1 MDFSQ
6 YIRLKNEAAN
16 VYAARTK
23 TVDASF
29 LTYKRNQKA
38 AYSGYTDIQRI
49 PYFNGA
55 PVVNP
60 VLYDTGSCPAD
71 QQMTDGY
78 TTVNKQIQNEAIA
91 LRKAGCAVCSDP
103 DYSKTAPGVQLMSY
117 QEQSTIITSYNNLTP
132 APGDWK
138 PYGYGEATFFPKPD
152 VVTNPVYPP
161 AAWPYK

>member
-16 VYAARTK
+16 VYASRTK

-29 LTYKRNQKA
+29 LTYQKNQKA
-38 AYSGYTDIQRI
+38 VHAGYTVNATI
-49 PYFNGA
+49 PTYNYA
-55 PVVNP
+55 PDPSGRAV
-60 VLYDTGSCPAD
+60 DRGSCPAD
-71 QQMTDGY
+71 QQMTDGF
-78 TTVNKQIQNEAIA
+78 TSVRQIQNEAVA

-103 DYSKTAPGVQLMSY
+103 DYSRVSPGVQLISR
-117 QEQSTIITSYNNLTP
+117 QEQSTIITSYNNLTS

-138 PYGYGEATFFPKPD
+138 PYGHGQDTYFPRPD
-152 VVTNPVYPP
+152 RVTNPVYPP

>member
-16 VYAARTK
+16 IYASRTK

-29 LTYKRNQKA
+29 LTYQKNQKA
-38 AYSGYTDIQRI
+38 AYAGYTVNATI
-49 PYFNGA
+49 PTYNYA
-55 PVVNP
+55 PDPSGRAV
-60 VLYDTGSCPAD
+60 DRGSCPSD
-71 QQMTDGY
+71 QQMTDGF
-78 TTVNKQIQNEAIA
+78 TSVRQIQNEAVA
-91 LRKAGCAVCSDP
+91 LRRAGCAVSSDP
-103 DYSKTAPGVQLMSY
+103 DYSRVAPGVQLMSY
-117 QEQSTIITSYNNLTP
+117 QEQSTIITSYNNLMP

-138 PYGYGEATFFPKPD
+138 PYGHGEATYFPSPD